1 MGCQCGHEYPSEHFL
16 NQFWESLS
24 IRSKPIPDIIDL
36 IRSKKT
42 GTKPITPN
50 KYSLLIQDALQGQ
63 EYIEQTQNIF
73 DNALI
78 EARTTYN
85 NEGLLF
91 LSLLFLGTGNE
102 NDFIQGFLSLAMV
115 QGNLKKSIEMLPE
128 INEIKIKSDVLK
140 DYIKYYINLISLLG
154 VKHLSTLSENKNLF
168 ENNLNKAFS
177 KEHQDRLINENFFQK
192 LKDDETIEINQ
203 FFKNHFD
210 LLKNDVLLREKLST
224 YN

>member
-16 NQFWESLS
+16 NKFWESLS
-24 IRSKPIPDIIDL
+24 IRSKPISDIINL

-42 GTKPITPN
+42 GTKAITPT
-50 KYSLLIQDALQGQ
+50 KYSLLIQDVLQGQ

-73 DNALI
+73 DEALT

-102 NDFIQGFLSLAMV
+102 NDFIQGFLSIAMV

-128 INEIKIKSDVLK
+128 TNEIKIKADALK
-140 DYIKYYINLISLLG
+140 DYIKYYINLIILLG

-177 KEHQDRLINENFFQK
+177 KEHQDKLINENFFQK
-192 LKDDETIEINQ
+192 LQNDETIEINQ
-203 FFKNHFD
+203 FFKNNFEV
-210 LLKNDVLLREKLST
+210 LKNDVLLREKLCS